1 VFLTMPG
8 LRRPL
13 TSTPLLT
20 CGLVA
25 FVCLHAAPS
34 AAQDEQALK
43 SFFEGKRVTLKLDM
57 PGSSDGVDLHVD
69 SNRPL
74 DYQQYGD
81 RIRSFGTAIRSG
93 ESALVTLVKVKKDLI
108 EFQLAGGGYGTF
120 GEDTSTTVSMPL
132 VERSKREIELE
143 KAVRE
148 EDNPRERRELE
159 RELDELRDRRERE
172 NRRIEA
178 ARAEAEEQKRA
189 LLVQRRLSGGSR
201 INLRYSGRVPSTI
214 GAEDVMT
221 ALSAYVDFRALDSR
235 PAPAAEPVSSATDRP
250 AGDIALNMLNKGMTR
265 AEVERGLGPA
275 QESSGHREGSLAMMT
290 LVFLRGDQRITADFV
305 DDVLVRYAVTSR

>member
-13 TSTPLLT
+13 TSIPLLT

-69 SNRPL
+69 SSRPL

-81 RIRSFGTAIRSG
+81 RIRSFGAAIRSG

-143 KAVRE
+143 RAVRE

-201 INLRYSGRVPSTI
+201 INLRFSGRVPAMI
-214 GAEDVMT
+214 GAEDIMT
-221 ALSAYVDFRALDSR
+221 ALSPYVDFRALDSR
-235 PAPAAEPVSSATDRP
+235 PAPAAEPVSGATDRP
-250 AGDIALNMLNKGMTR
+250 ASDIALHKGMTR
-265 AEVERGLGPA
+265 GEVERGLGPA
-275 QESSGHREGSLAMMT
+275 QESSGHREGSLAMIT